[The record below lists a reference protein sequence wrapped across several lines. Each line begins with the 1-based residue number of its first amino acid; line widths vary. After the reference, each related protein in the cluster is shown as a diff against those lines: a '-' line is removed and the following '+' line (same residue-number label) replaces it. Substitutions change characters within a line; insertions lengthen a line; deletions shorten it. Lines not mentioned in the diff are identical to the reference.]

1 MTSPTP
7 FLGPLTPKISKI
19 QSGQKNLKKI
29 MVTRFRFEMTKIF
42 FVRQFFLSFGVQ
54 GPLWS
59 KKWLKRALKRGQRVK
74 KFKSAFFCV
83 FGYKMNKKNFGLEF
97 KHQHPTRWQSALHYL
112 LIFYLSQFRRC
123 FFSRNCFLNSLLCL
137 IFCLEMLSAHKLQL
151 INTWKTV
158 N

>member
-1 MTSPTP
+1 MTSLTP

-83 FGYKMNKKNFGLEF
+83 FGYKMNTKNFGLEF
-97 KHQHPTRWQSALHYL
+97 KHQHPTRWHSALHYKRISDVFIFKVHVCDSCNKTDATSKDPL
-112 LIFYLSQFRRC
+112 LY
-123 FFSRNCFLNSLLCL
+123 
-137 IFCLEMLSAHKLQL
+137 SAHRQTA
-151 INTWKTV
+151 NSSA
-158 N
+158 

>member
-1 MTSPTP
+1 MTSLTP

-42 FVRQFFLSFGVQ
+42 FVRQFFLTFGVQ

-74 KFKSAFFCV
+74 KFKSVFFCV
-83 FGYKMNKKNFGLEF
+83 FGYKMNTKNFGLEF
-97 KHQHPTRWQSALHYL
+97 KHQHLTRWHSALHYYWKQWRHWAR
-112 LIFYLSQFRRC
+112 IHDFNVGTERDKEQ
-123 FFSRNCFLNSLLCL
+123 N
-137 IFCLEMLSAHKLQL
+137 LEFVKKK
-151 INTWKTV
+151 IK
-158 N
+158 